1 MALVVF
7 SGAFYGNFAFFR
19 EQACTTVCP
28 YGRLQSTMLD
38 ENTMVVAYDY
48 KRGEKRGPLHR
59 GRHRLEASGQANE
72 ARFGLGAGLAPGV
85 SSGQAIEIDGM
96 AVAIERLGYRG
107 LPTAGVIEDT
117 GRLTYIDGCSDTILV
132 SPPRQGDPV
141 FNFLHFPPG
150 IQQTVHSHPS
160 IRLGVVARGEGH
172 AFGPARADG
181 RHGAQWQQ
189 PLRPGAVF
197 LLQPHEL
204 HAFRTTG
211 DGGEQ
216 DGNEHGMDVIAYHP
230 DSDWGPTD
238 GVHPMLNRTYR
249 GA

>member
-1 MALVVF
+1 MQLLLEPRDGDVIDATSTMYPSRLVV
-7 SGAFYGNFAFFR
+7 
-19 EQACTTVCP
+19 V
-28 YGRLQSTMLD
+28 
-38 ENTMVVAYDY
+38 
-48 KRGEKRGPLHR
+48 R
-59 GRHRLEASGQANE
+59 GRRELGPSTSTFFGYVVGGSG
-72 ARFGLGAGLAPGV
+72 RMKAGGFELSLAPGTFFCAPGPV
-85 SSGQAIEIDGM
+85 QVEIDGM

-181 RHGAQWQQ
+181 RSGAQWQQ

-197 LLQPHEL
+197 LLHPHEL

-211 DGGEQ
+211 DGGEH